1 MQYNE
6 EQQALIDAPID
17 EIVIGASAAG
27 SGKSTTLVGRAR
39 KILKSYPSG
48 NVMLISFTR
57 NAADELRDK
66 LSETLTDDEMKRV
79 ITGTYH
85 SIMSRF
91 IRAKAIEV
99 GLNPNFS
106 IVDESSTKVL
116 YRRLLENAHEYTEL
130 FRKWM
135 LKPTDY
141 QDGKS
146 LGKTE
151 YGRIAGTLSSLVNNA
166 HPTNLLTGKFD
177 KDVYARLRN
186 QDFNF
191 ARLNKVEAREVVEAL
206 YNIFKESIEHSRET
220 NVITYD
226 MILFVSYLMAQNGL
240 LDSFKQTI
248 IHTIVDEF
256 QDSNYLQDAWVQA
269 IAGTRLTLIGDVDQS
284 IYSFRGGRPEIM
296 DEYTKVYKVYNL
308 STNYRS
314 LQEILDIGN
323 RVIAI
328 NTEGQSSRK
337 PMKAHRTPEGLKAIK
352 WYETADDSQEAEHV
366 LNTIKALH
374 EQGGIA
380 YEDMAILI
388 RSRAALPILKQKLSA
403 AQLPINDTTKFADF
417 MKSEVMVDMMNFLKI
432 MTNPKD
438 IYAFMATLDR
448 PKRGIGAVALKKL
461 EGNAAKH
468 EQSLV
473 EYILSD
479 NIDELTPA
487 LKKKVQAYST
497 VYNELIQHNKDMNL
511 QQAVEF
517 LLERT
522 GYLTWIDGLKDKQRY
537 LGHVEMLHQVVNEY
551 MTKYEE
557 EQGDQEY
564 TLFDIATNFT
574 FDMASSVKE
583 EHPEGV
589 TIATIHGAK
598 GLEWKVVFVVGVED
612 GVFPMRN
619 NPEELQDERRLM
631 YVATTRAKDI
641 LLYYTTNR
649 RVAVQRPELEP
660 SELMLETGLSP
671 VCV

>member
-226 MILFVSYLMAQNGL
+226 MILFVS
-240 LDSFKQTI
+240 
-248 IHTIVDEF
+248 
-256 QDSNYLQDAWVQA
+256 
-269 IAGTRLTLIGDVDQS
+269 
-284 IYSFRGGRPEIM
+284 
-296 DEYTKVYKVYNL
+296 
-308 STNYRS
+308 
-314 LQEILDIGN
+314 
-323 RVIAI
+323 
-328 NTEGQSSRK
+328 
-337 PMKAHRTPEGLKAIK
+337 
-352 WYETADDSQEAEHV
+352 
-366 LNTIKALH
+366 
-374 EQGGIA
+374 
-380 YEDMAILI
+380 
-388 RSRAALPILKQKLSA
+388 
-403 AQLPINDTTKFADF
+403 
-417 MKSEVMVDMMNFLKI
+417 
-432 MTNPKD
+432 
-438 IYAFMATLDR
+438 
-448 PKRGIGAVALKKL
+448 
-461 EGNAAKH
+461 
-468 EQSLV
+468 
-473 EYILSD
+473 
-479 NIDELTPA
+479 
-487 LKKKVQAYST
+487 
-497 VYNELIQHNKDMNL
+497 
-511 QQAVEF
+511 
-517 LLERT
+517 
-522 GYLTWIDGLKDKQRY
+522 
-537 LGHVEMLHQVVNEY
+537 
-551 MTKYEE
+551 
-557 EQGDQEY
+557 
-564 TLFDIATNFT
+564 
-574 FDMASSVKE
+574 
-583 EHPEGV
+583 
-589 TIATIHGAK
+589 
-598 GLEWKVVFVVGVED
+598 
-612 GVFPMRN
+612 
-619 NPEELQDERRLM
+619 
-631 YVATTRAKDI
+631 
-641 LLYYTTNR
+641 
-649 RVAVQRPELEP
+649 
-660 SELMLETGLSP
+660 
-671 VCV
+671 